1 MSHCTP
7 TCIIALII
15 VIAMIIM
22 TFMVSND
29 PFIKSYRDGLPED
42 IKAAYDEIVAERHRI
57 FFTGY
62 LIGFVLSVFVIIFNV
77 NVLKQK
83 MPVAAMVCLA
93 VVLSTVTNY
102 FYYILSPKSNYMV
115 TLLKTDKQREEWW
128 QVYKSMQ
135 YYYHSSFVLGAVAVG
150 IFAYAFRGSCKFL

>member
-7 TCIIALII
+7 TCIVAFII
-15 VIAMIIM
+15 VVAMIIM
-22 TFMVSND
+22 TFMTSND
-29 PFIKSYRDGLPED
+29 SFIKSYRDGLPD
-42 IKAAYDEIVAERHRI
+42 DLKAAHDEIVDERLRI
-57 FFTGY
+57 YFTGY
-62 LIGFVLSVFVIIFNV
+62 LIGFVLSVFIIIFNV

-93 VVLSTVTNY
+93 VVVSTITNY

-115 TLLKTDKQREEWW
+115 ELLKTDKQRQDWL

-150 IFAYAFRGSCKFL
+150 VFAYAFRGTCR

>member
-1 MSHCTP
+1 MSHCTV
-7 TCIIALII
+7 TCLIAFVI
-15 VIAMIIM
+15 VVAMVIM
-22 TFMVSND
+22 NIMVMND
-29 PFIKSYRDGLPED
+29 PFIQSYKSQLPED
-42 IKAAYDEIVAERHRI
+42 IKKHYDDIVAERSRI

-93 VVLSTVTNY
+93 VVVSTVVNY

-115 TLLKTDKQREEWW
+115 DLLKTEKQRQDWL
-128 QVYKSMQ
+128 QIYKSMQ
-135 YYYHSSFVLGAVAVG
+135 YYYHGSFVLGAVAVG
-150 IFAYAFRGSCKFL
+150 VFAYAFRGSCR